1 MMTTTGNLS
10 PFKTHT
16 GLMGATEPN
25 QPVTIDNAHFLP
37 PGSAV
42 RLADDAILIHLH
54 DDLWYWRHG
63 CAWCYDKAGSVS
75 FSITG
80 NTLSPSIKEK

>member
-1 MMTTTGNLS
+1 MTTTENLS
-10 PFKTHT
+10 PFKAHT

-37 PGSAV
+37 PGSVV
-42 RLADDAILIHLH
+42 RLADDAILVHLH

-63 CAWCYDKAGSVS
+63 CAWCYDRLDRFHFQLPG
-75 FSITG
+75 I
-80 NTLSPSIKEK
+80 LCHHP